1 MKERMNKLLE
11 NPSLTP
17 RHREIIT
24 SMMTFEAARGHLTPG
39 QLSFFESIERD
50 YTKPEGWE
58 FTEEMKETWAV
69 ITRYYRTTQYW
80 QAECKK
86 SENPDY
92 VPAPHMYERMV
103 NNKYAQRV
111 LLNWKA
117 PAKWKKGD
125 LVLGRQTLTAN
136 TIHLEGDLPRRL
148 ARSEQAAIQNGKL
161 LIVDVLEEPSQHKTY
176 RVMCVAKPQL
186 GILQIQERFLKNLK
200 KS

>member
-11 NPSLTP
+11 NSSLTP

-24 SMMTFEAARGHLTPG
+24 SMMTFEASRGFLTPG

-50 YTKPEGWE
+50 YTKPEGWV

-69 ITRYYRTTQYW
+69 ITRYYRTTQFW

-92 VPAPHMYERMV
+92 IPAPHMYERMV

-111 LLNWKA
+111 LLNWKT

-125 LVLGRQTLTAN
+125 LVLGRQTLDRSK
-136 TIHLEGDLPRRL
+136 IRLESSKNVLLADL
-148 ARSEQAAIQNGKL
+148 AAVRNGKL
-161 LIVDVLEEPSQHKTY
+161 LIVDVLDAPSQYKTY
-176 RVMCVAKPQL
+176 RAMCVTKPHIGVFQVE
-186 GILQIQERFLKNLK
+186 ERHLKNLK